1 MKTSSVLLA
10 AASAVSALPGMGG
23 IHSRED
29 TLRMLT
35 EARDAEQLEK
45 RQGLGGIVGGLLD
58 AVTGLLGSVA
68 ASVDPDN
75 KRPEPG
81 YKFIAPKPT
90 DSRGPCLALNLLA
103 NYGYLPRDG
112 YVKFGQVVDATS

>member
-1 MKTSSVLLA
+1 
-10 AASAVSALPGMGG
+10 
-23 IHSRED
+23 
-29 TLRMLT
+29 MLT